1 VWSVSWC
8 FHHLLPRIA
17 AAISVC
23 LDSSRF
29 WGATLG
35 GTPDPLISV
44 IMFSKQIIHHVVF
57 V

>member
-1 VWSVSWC
+1 MWSVSWC